1 MRRAII
7 VLAVAVMGTGC
18 SAGASTVPDLGRLAP
33 IVLQPSTTPF
43 SQVTAG
49 QVHALVPDGWHAIP
63 AHSVDDLRGGF
74 FASPRPRTW
83 GRMDGTT
90 SGMAAT
96 WIDATEVGVPSDFY
110 YLAANGP
117 LMSQLDNS
125 PDCRADRQRVFI
137 DDRPSFASGGRTSPG
152 DYMASAEG
160 TCHARGRLT
169 RWAYFVAA
177 PGFGP
182 VRRIGIP
189 SSGLY
194 VVVAVMP
201 DAVGAAATLRR
212 LIAHTSFAGA
222 TIPDFLAIAHAKAQ
236 TE

>member
-1 MRRAII
+1 VRRAII

-18 SAGASTVPDLGRLAP
+18 AVAAPADPDPSGPAP
-33 IVLQPSTTPF
+33 VVLQPSSAPF

-49 QVHALVPDGWHAIP
+49 PVHALVPHGWHAIT
-63 AHSVDDLRGGF
+63 ADRADDVRGGF
-74 FASPRPRTW
+74 FASPRPRAW

-96 WIDATEVGVPSDFY
+96 WVDATRVGVPSDFY
-110 YLAANGP
+110 YLAASGP
-117 LMSQLDNS
+117 LLSQLDDS
-125 PDCRADRQRVFI
+125 RDCSADRQRILI
-137 DDRPSFASGGRTSPG
+137 DNRPSFDHGAQTSPG

-160 TCHARGRLT
+160 TCHAKGRLT
-169 RWAYFVAA
+169 RWAYFVDA

-201 DAVGAAATLRR
+201 AAIGAAATLRQ

-222 TIPDFLAIAHAKAQ
+222 TVPDFLAIARAKTSA
-236 TE
+236 